1 MKVRNLGRRL
11 NETFLPL
18 ITTSVLF
25 ELLVI
30 GEYISF
36 GMAFAVVNAAAFLC
50 YIVWNVTCLRKS
62 LIDGMHR
69 KTYYLT
75 NGIAILSVAAI
86 SLVMAIIN
94 LDPYYYFLFSP
105 LAFLKI
111 AGFTNLVTSTLVS
124 LFVMIVVYLIVPK
137 TVKRRR
143 HHRHH
148 HDSGPVD
155 TTNFIM
161 RS

>member
-18 ITTSVLF
+18 ITVSVPF

-30 GEYISF
+30 GEYVSF

-50 YIVWNVTCLRKS
+50 YIVWNVTRLRKS
-62 LIDGMHR
+62 LLDGMHR

-75 NGIAILSVAAI
+75 NGIS
-86 SLVMAIIN
+86 
-94 LDPYYYFLFSP
+94 SP

-111 AGFTNLVTSTLVS
+111 AGFTSLTVSTSIS
-124 LFVMIVVYLIVPK
+124 LFVIIVAYLIVPK

-143 HHRHH
+143 RRHHRHG
-148 HDSGPVD
+148 SGPVD

>member
-18 ITTSVLF
+18 IAASVLF
-25 ELLVI
+25 ELPVI

-50 YIVWNVTCLRKS
+50 YIVWNVTRLRKS
-62 LIDGMHR
+62 LLDGMHR

-75 NGIAILSVAAI
+75 NGIVILSVAAI

-111 AGFTNLVTSTLVS
+111 AGFTNLVTSTSVS
-124 LFVMIVVYLIVPK
+124 LFVMIVTYLIVPK

-143 HHRHH
+143 RRHHRHG
-148 HDSGPVD
+148 SGPVD

>member
-18 ITTSVLF
+18 ITVSVPF

-30 GEYISF
+30 GEYVSF

-50 YIVWNVTCLRKS
+50 YIVWNVTRLRKS
-62 LIDGMHR
+62 LLDGMHR

-75 NGIAILSVAAI
+75 NGISILSVAAI

-111 AGFTNLVTSTLVS
+111 AGFTSLTVSTSIS
-124 LFVMIVVYLIVPK
+124 LFVIIVAYLIVPK

-143 HHRHH
+143 RRHHRHG
-148 HDSGPVD
+148 SGPVD

>member
-18 ITTSVLF
+18 IAASVLF
-25 ELLVI
+25 ELPVI

-50 YIVWNVTCLRKS
+50 YIVWNVTRLRKS
-62 LIDGMHR
+62 LLDGMHR

-75 NGIAILSVAAI
+75 NGIVILSVAAI
-86 SLVMAIIN
+86 SLVMAIFN

-111 AGFTNLVTSTLVS
+111 AGFTSLVTSTLVS
-124 LFVMIVVYLIVPK
+124 LFVMIVAYLIVPK

-143 HHRHH
+143 HRHHRHR
-148 HDSGPVD
+148 SGPVD